1 MYLGDLSSYD
11 GDVSFEVAVP
21 SVTKCAA
28 EICSPVCINMFT
40 LVNDL
45 SAAHFAQCVTI
56 NVDWTV
62 TANDT
67 RVVIRPSRIQ

>member
-1 MYLGDLSSYD
+1 MTAH
-11 GDVSFEVAVP
+11 VSFEVAVP
-21 SVTKCAA
+21 SVTKWAA
-28 EICSPVCINMFT
+28 EIRSP

-45 SAAHFAQCVTI
+45 LAAHFAQCVTI